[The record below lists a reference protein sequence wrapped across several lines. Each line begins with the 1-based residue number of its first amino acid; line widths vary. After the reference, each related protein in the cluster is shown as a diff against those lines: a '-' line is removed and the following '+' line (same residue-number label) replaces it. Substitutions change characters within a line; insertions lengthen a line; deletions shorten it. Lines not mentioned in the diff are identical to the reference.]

1 MKKIHFILFSIAL
14 MTVLLVFANWRLKER
29 EQIKDEKSEMTYDNL
44 FVHINSDTLV
54 YYLNAYKK
62 MHPSIVIK
70 DKSHEIVIEHN
81 KYALILLNLTANDM
95 PIEREVFV
103 KSGIISDSE
112 EKTTLR
118 LKKEGVYVKCPA
130 PILSEILRLKN
141 MDVTDNSDR

>member
-1 MKKIHFILFSIAL
+1 
-14 MTVLLVFANWRLKER
+14 MTVLLICANWRLKEQ

-54 YYLNAYKK
+54 YYLNAYKE

-70 DKSHEIVIEHN
+70 DNSNEVVIEHN
-81 KYALILLNLTANDM
+81 KYALILLNLTDNDM

-103 KSGIISDSE
+103 KSGIITDSE

-118 LKKEGVYVKCPA
+118 LSCEPF
-130 PILSEILRLKN
+130 P
-141 MDVTDNSDR
+141 NS